1 MENAY
6 RDKVVAAVMRLHE
19 AERLFK
25 EAQAELDGL
34 LAGIG
39 KGPEQ
44 AAPEIPAPGP
54 VAIYDPKMRQ
64 MLDAISRQGSV
75 WRASQLLR
83 IMKLKKP
90 QQLSK
95 QLAVL
100 SKAGAI
106 EKVGPQLWRTLAERF
121 TEVSKSITG

>member
-34 LAGIG
+34 LAGVG

-44 AAPEIPAPGP
+44 TTPETPGSEP
-54 VAIYDPKMRQ
+54 MTVYDPKMRQ

>member
-25 EAQAELDGL
+25 EAQAELDRL
-34 LAGIG
+34 LAGLG
-39 KGPEQ
+39 KEPEQ
-44 AAPEIPAPGP
+44 EAPAAPELEPM
-54 VAIYDPKMRQ
+54 AIYDPKMRQ
-64 MLDAISRQGSV
+64 MLDAIARQSSV

-95 QLAVL
+95 QLAAL

-121 TEVSKSITG
+121 EEVSRSITG